1 MNIESVLNVLS
12 ANAYWTVNKAL
23 ARAIGI
29 EEAAFV
35 AELLYKYRYW
45 RDLGQLDEQGGFFY
59 TSVDAQAAFG
69 VSDKV
74 IARLTKSVQDQGLFV
89 VKKRGVP
96 AKNYWYPQW
105 ERILEVLSTPQAGT
119 TIDPNAGSTSDSQ
132 KVVTSD
138 PQTGVT
144 GAPQKGVTITKKSIL
159 RNQTKSSDSL
169 YSKVVE
175 CFSKG
180 YEKLENSKLS
190 WVGKEKAYGKAVSTV
205 IKQAKS
211 VNPEWSETEVWQE
224 IRARAALLLKH
235 IEREKSLARRGLK
248 HDEYIAKLK
257 FVPTTL
263 MSRWNHYPVPKKEAV
278 RILPEVVIPEEELAK
293 HAELA

>member
-12 ANAYWTVNKAL
+12 ADAYWTVNKAL

-45 RDLGQLDEQGGFFY
+45 RDRGLLDDQGGFFY
-59 TSVDAQAAFG
+59 TSADAQAAFG

-74 IARLTKSVQDQGLFV
+74 IARLTKSVQKQGLFV

-105 ERILEVLSTPQAGT
+105 DRLLELISNPQTGT
-119 TIDPNAGSTSDSQ
+119 TIDTNSVATSDTQ
-132 KVVTSD
+132 TSITSS
-138 PQTGVT
+138 PQNGVT
-144 GAPQKGVTITKKSIL
+144 GAPQKGVTITKKSLL
-159 RNQTKSSDSL
+159 RNQTKSSESL
-169 YSKVVE
+169 YRQVVE

-180 YEKLENSKLS
+180 FEKLESSKLS
-190 WVGKEKAYGKAVSTV
+190 WVGKEKSYGKAVTTI

-211 VNPEWSETEVWQE
+211 INQDWTDTEVWQE
-224 IRARAALLLKH
+224 IRARAAMLLKN
-235 IEREKSLARRGLK
+235 IQRERTLAKRGLK

-263 MSRWNHYPVPKKEAV
+263 MSRWNHYPVPKREEV
-278 RILPEVVIPEEELAK
+278 PRLPEVVIPEDELAK
-293 HAELA
+293 HAELQ

>member
-12 ANAYWTVNKAL
+12 ADAYWTVNKAL

-45 RDLGQLDEQGGFFY
+45 RDRGQLDEQGGFFY
-59 TSVDAQAAFG
+59 TSTDAQAAFG

-74 IARLTKSVQDQGLFV
+74 IARLTKSVQEQGLFV

-96 AKNYWYPQW
+96 AKNYWYPEW
-105 ERILEVLSTPQAGT
+105 DRILELLSTPQNGL
-119 TIDPNAGSTSDSQ
+119 TIDPQT
-132 KVVTSD
+132 VPTSD
-138 PQTGVT
+138 PQKGVT
-144 GAPQKGVTITKKSIL
+144 TEPQKGVTITKKSIL
-159 RNQTKSSDSL
+159 RNQTKSNDSL
-169 YSKVVE
+169 HKKVVE

-180 YEKLENSKLS
+180 YEKLEYSKLS
-190 WVGKEKAYGKAVSTV
+190 WVGKEKAYGNAVNTI

-224 IRARAALLLKH
+224 IRARAAMLLKH

-257 FVPTTL
+257 FEPTTL
-263 MSRWNHYPVPKKEAV
+263 MSRWNHYPVPKTESV
-278 RILPEVVIPEEELAK
+278 PILPEVVIPEDELAK
-293 HAELA
+293 HAELT

>member
-1 MNIESVLNVLS
+1 MNIESILNVLS

-45 RDLGQLDEQGGFFY
+45 RDRGQLDEQGGFFY
-59 TSVDAQAAFG
+59 TSTDAQAAFG

-74 IARLTKSVQDQGLFV
+74 IARLTKSVQKQGLFV
-89 VKKRGVP
+89 VKKRGLP

-105 ERILEVLSTPQAGT
+105 ERILELISEPQEGT
-119 TIDPNAGSTSDSQ
+119 TIDPNSGATNDPQ
-132 KVVTSD
+132 KVVASD
-138 PQTGVT
+138 PQTGGT
-144 GAPQKGVTITKKSIL
+144 TDHQKGVTITKKTKL

-169 YSKVVE
+169 HRKVVE

-190 WVGKEKAYGKAVSTV
+190 WVGKEKAYGKAVSTI
-205 IKQAKS
+205 IKQAQSINK
-211 VNPEWSETEVWQE
+211 NWSEAEVWEE
-224 IRARAALLLKH
+224 IRARAAMLLKH
-235 IEREKSLARRGLK
+235 IQRERTLAKRGLK
-248 HDEYIAKLK
+248 YDEYIAKLK

-263 MSRWNHYPVPKKEAV
+263 MSRWNHYPVPKVEAV
-278 RILPEVVIPEEELAK
+278 PILPDVVIPEDELAK
-293 HAELA
+293 HAELQ